1 VHRLRRLCA
10 VCPVQ
15 AIFPLEELPEKWASY
30 AQMEVDWYAK
40 KK

>member
-1 VHRLRRLCA
+1 

-15 AIFPLEELPEKWASY
+15 AIFPQEELPEKWAQY
-30 AQMEVDWYAK
+30 TQMDADWYAK

>member
-1 VHRLRRLCA
+1 VP

-15 AIFPLEELPEKWASY
+15 AIFPQDELPEKWQNFTKVDA
-30 AQMEVDWYAK
+30 DWYTK